1 MCCMCCNFVLDRVR
15 SGFVDVA
22 VVLRF
27 YGGVC
32 KYLVSWLC
40 L

>member
-1 MCCMCCNFVLDRVR
+1 MCCMCVVLDRVR
-15 SGFVDVA
+15 SGFVDVV

-27 YGGVC
+27 YGRVC
-32 KYLVSWLC
+32 KYMVSWLC